1 MKKQRRRHS
10 EEFKKEVIEYSL
22 NSSKSIAQIC
32 RDFNIS
38 ASQFYAWKSKI
49 LGSGETTT
57 SSKPS
62 SSNSDEP
69 SLVELADEVRRL
81 RKELA
86 QSHRREDILKKAA
99 LILGTDPQNNMS

>member
-38 ASQFYAWKSKI
+38 ASQFYAWKTKI
-49 LGSGETTT
+49 LGCRETAP
-57 SSKPS
+57 SSKIGPNS
-62 SSNSDEP
+62 SGEP
-69 SLVELADEVRRL
+69 SLVDLADEVRRL

>member
-22 NSSKSIAQIC
+22 SSSKSIAQIC

-57 SSKPS
+57 SSKLS
-62 SSNSDEP
+62 SGSSNEP

-99 LILGTDPQNNMS
+99 LILGTDPQKSMS